1 MEIDNR
7 ELDKSYL
14 RAKKRVEKLKKYYS
28 HVSIYLM
35 VNMTTNSSSLPPCV
49 ARLLFLLVHLA
60 WIEYLSAF
68 LCTLIFSVL
77 ELTGND
83 QFESVIPP
91 SSFFIL

>member
-35 VNMTTNSSSLPPCV
+35 LNIVLSSYKVYKDLVRGDSFEEAIFEGDNFFSLV
-49 ARLLFLLVHLA
+49 LVGYCYRFSHLQ
-60 WIEYLSAF
+60 Y
-68 LCTLIFSVL
+68 
-77 ELTGND
+77 
-83 QFESVIPP
+83 
-91 SSFFIL
+91 FFRKPTFYE

>member
-35 VNMTTNSSSLPPCV
+35 VNIVLSS
-49 ARLLFLLVHLA
+49 
-60 WIEYLSAF
+60 
-68 LCTLIFSVL
+68 
-77 ELTGND
+77 
-83 QFESVIPP
+83 
-91 SSFFIL
+91 